1 MALPSSGQISFS
13 QIASIVY
20 ANAGVASGLNDSDI
34 RYLLDKTS
42 GQIAISDGY
51 SKPANNSYSYT
62 SSGAYSL
69 VVPAYQY
76 MAADVR
82 GGGGGGN
89 GGSGSDTC
97 VGWCGQ
103 LCFFP
108 YCCNGRGGEGGGAG
122 GSSYFRVGGI
132 DVTAYGGSGGASGG
146 GYGGDVI
153 TGGGGTGGSAGSA
166 FGCSGGNGSAGGGGG
181 RVTNSWTKGVNG
193 PGYATTASIF
203 VGGGGNGGYNAGGT
217 GGTGA
222 VYVSVW
228 S

>member
-1 MALPSSGQISFS
+1 MALPSSGQIAFS
-13 QIASIVY
+13 DIASIVS
-20 ANAGVASGLNDSDI
+20 ASSTAESSLNSFDI
-34 RYLLDKTS
+34 RYLLGDTS
-42 GQIAISDGY
+42 GQIVITDGY

-62 SSGAYSL
+62 GSGAYSL

-76 MAADVR
+76 MSADVR
-82 GGGGGGN
+82 GGGQGGN

-103 LCFFP
+103 FCFFP
-108 YCCNGRGGEGGGAG
+108 YCCNGRGGAAGDAG

-132 DVTAYGGSGGASGG
+132 DVTAYGGSSGGAGG
-146 GYGGDVI
+146 GYGGSVI
-153 TGGGGTGGSAGSA
+153 SGGGAGGGSGGSA
-166 FGCSGGNGSAGGGGG
+166 FGCSGGNGSTGAGGG
-181 RVTNSWTKGVNG
+181 RVTNSWTKGIDG
-193 PGYATTASIF
+193 PSYASTCSIF
-203 VGGGGNGGYNAGGT
+203 VGGGGGGGYNAGGT